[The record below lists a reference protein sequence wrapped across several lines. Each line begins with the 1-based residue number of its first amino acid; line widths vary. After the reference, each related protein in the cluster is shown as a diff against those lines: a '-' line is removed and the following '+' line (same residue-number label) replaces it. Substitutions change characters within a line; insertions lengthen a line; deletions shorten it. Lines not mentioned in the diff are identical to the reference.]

1 MRNTHLEQIF
11 SALHPKADSSQTSRH
26 DRFVPRT
33 DVDSLLNHLIG
44 PGEQRRRNFDAQSF
58 GGLEVDD

>member
-1 MRNTHLEQIF
+1 
-11 SALHPKADSSQTSRH
+11 
-26 DRFVPRT
+26 
-33 DVDSLLNHLIG
+33 VDSLLNHLIG